1 MFIYT
6 CKEGSKV
13 NSEER
18 DFRGHWKVVVG
29 TFMIIWTFKQF
40 VCVRFDEGV
49 PILKVLLYY
58 ISGFA
63 LENTTS
69 PAYCIY
75 LT

>member
-1 MFIYT
+1 M
-6 CKEGSKV
+6 KKV
-13 NSEER
+13 ISEDIGR
-18 DFRGHWKVVVG
+18 LLLAHLFLFADDNLD
-29 TFMIIWTFKQF
+29 FKQF

-49 PILKVLLYY
+49 PILKVLLYN
-58 ISGFA
+58 ISRFT